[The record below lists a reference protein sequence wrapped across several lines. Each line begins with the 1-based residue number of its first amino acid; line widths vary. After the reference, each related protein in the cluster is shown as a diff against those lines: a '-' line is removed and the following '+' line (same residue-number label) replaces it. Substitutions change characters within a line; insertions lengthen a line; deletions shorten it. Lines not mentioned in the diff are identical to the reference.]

1 MKNQTKTA
9 ALTRAAMTAALY
21 VVLTLV
27 ANILGLANGA
37 VQIRLSEALT
47 VAPIFFAESI
57 GGLTIGCLIAN
68 LITGCAPLDVIFGTI
83 ATLLGALGT
92 RALRK
97 SRPLA
102 VMCPIVSN
110 TVIVPFVL
118 KFAYGLGDAWWYMA
132 FTVCI
137 GEIISCALIGTLVIK
152 IFDKHKTR
160 L

>member
-1 MKNQTKTA
+1 MKNQTKTI

-27 ANILGLANGA
+27 ANMLGLASGV

-47 VAPIFFAESI
+47 VLPIFFAESI
-57 GGLTIGCLIAN
+57 GGLTAGCLIAN
-68 LITGCAPLDVIFGTI
+68 LITLCAPLDVIFGTL
-83 ATLLGALGT
+83 ATLIGAIGT

-97 SRPLA
+97 HRPLA

-110 TVIVPFVL
+110 TIIVPFVL
-118 KFAYGLGDAWWYMA
+118 KYAYGLGDAWWYMA
-132 FTVCI
+132 LTVCI
-137 GEIISCALIGTLVIK
+137 GEIISCAIMGTVVIK
-152 IFDKHKTR
+152 IFDKYKTR

>member
-27 ANILGLANGA
+27 ANALGLASGV

-47 VAPIFFAESI
+47 VVPIFFAESI
-57 GGLTIGCLIAN
+57 GGLTIGCLFAN
-68 LITGCAPLDVIFGTI
+68 LITFCAPLDVIFGTL
-83 ATLLGALGT
+83 ATLIGAIGT

-97 SRPLA
+97 NRPLA

-118 KFAYGLGDAWWYMA
+118 KFAYGFGDAWWYMA

-137 GEIISCALIGTLVIK
+137 GEIISCAILGTVVIK